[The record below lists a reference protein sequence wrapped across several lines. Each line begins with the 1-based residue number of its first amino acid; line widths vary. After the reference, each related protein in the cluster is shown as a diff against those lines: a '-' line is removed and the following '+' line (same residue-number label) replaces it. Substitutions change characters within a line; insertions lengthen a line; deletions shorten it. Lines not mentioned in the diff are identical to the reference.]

1 MQTPMLMEN
10 IHESSPTV
18 ESRIAHL
25 EETILELYQ
34 SFCPVYGTIDFA
46 QVSPEDFDT
55 PFSTHSMPIP
65 DTTLNVT
72 LSTNPPHLVIGAPAA
87 HTPGPLHWD
96 HELKIEFPLHTTF
109 VSFQYGG
116 EAGDVQWFSAA
127 GAGHP
132 LPALPA
138 LAIPDQTEHF
148 YFARHEGIRHIQIT
162 STGKM
167 FLTTLAVGISARS

>member
-96 HELKIEFPLHTTF
+96 HELKIEFPLHTTS

-116 EAGDVQWFSAA
+116 EAGDVQCFSAA
-127 GAGHP
+127 CAGPP
-132 LPALPA
+132 LPYLPA
-138 LAIPDQTEHF
+138 QATPDAAEDVYYT
-148 YFARHEGIRHIQIT
+148 RHKGIRHTHIT
-162 STGKM
+162 STRKI
-167 FLTTLAVGISARS
+167 FLTT